1 MDSNT
6 FMGFFIA
13 AVLALLGG
21 AGVIAKIIVT
31 PIIKLNRDI
40 TTLQV
45 TIDGHVEKVKK
56 IEESQQRMEAIQL
69 RHENRLD
76 DQDKKLTEIDKKLF
90 VYNMRTAKEV
100 KKK

>member
-6 FMGFFIA
+6 FMGLFIG

-21 AGVIAKIIVT
+21 AGVIAKIIVS
-31 PIIKLNRDI
+31 PVIKLNRDI

-45 TIDGHVEKVKK
+45 TIDGHVERVKNIEASQRK
-56 IEESQQRMEAIQL
+56 IEEIQM

-90 VYNMRTAKEV
+90 AYNMRTAKEV